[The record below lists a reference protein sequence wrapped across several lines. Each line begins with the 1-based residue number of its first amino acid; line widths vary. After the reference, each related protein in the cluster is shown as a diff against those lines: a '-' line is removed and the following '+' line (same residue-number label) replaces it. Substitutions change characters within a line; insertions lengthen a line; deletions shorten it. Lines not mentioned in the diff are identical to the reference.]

1 MTEQQYSS
9 TYRQKRI
16 VEILKMLHEGG
27 SFEEAK
33 RIFDESF
40 SGVDVSEITSA
51 ERELIASGLNP
62 MEIQHLCN
70 VHAAVFKGAINS
82 NGAETPEQE
91 QPGHP
96 VAVMKLE
103 NLVMNSLLNDELL
116 PCLKKWQQSGTDQN
130 YLVRLQQA
138 LKDLQLIDRHYL
150 RKENLI
156 FPLMDQYGITAP
168 PKVMWG
174 VDDQIRG
181 LVKTAYQMVT
191 AEPIPDKYAIE
202 AAVEKMSK
210 EIQEMIFKEE
220 EIMIPM
226 VNEVFTPADW
236 GLIASE
242 SQPIGYT
249 LIPDPL
255 PWQPSAEAIAA
266 AEKRTVPK
274 IAQELNAMAQS
285 LADAQMTTQTTP
297 PEPAPT
303 SMAAAANIPFE
314 IHGQP
319 VPKAPAEKD
328 EGKPEMPDFVKAMLA
343 DEKEAAPKAKVQ
355 ARREAP
361 QPHIEIGVDNQA
373 KIVLPSGSMNIS
385 ELTAILQVLPLDLTF
400 VDQNDIVQWFSDNEH
415 RIFPRTRAVIGR
427 TVVNCHP
434 PKSVDKVE
442 KILADFHAGREDHAD
457 FWLNFRGMFVYIRY
471 FAVRDPQGQ
480 YLGCLEV
487 SQDLTELR
495 ALTGEKRL

>member
-1 MTEQQYSS
+1 MSEQQHSS
-9 TYRQKRI
+9 AYRQKRI

-130 YLVRLQQA
+130 YLVRMQQA

-156 FPLMDQYGITAP
+156 FPLMDQYGITAS

-236 GLIASE
+236 RLIASE

-255 PWQPSAEAIAA
+255 PW
-266 AEKRTVPK
+266 
-274 IAQELNAMAQS
+274 
-285 LADAQMTTQTTP
+285 
-297 PEPAPT
+297 
-303 SMAAAANIPFE
+303 
-314 IHGQP
+314 
-319 VPKAPAEKD
+319 
-328 EGKPEMPDFVKAMLA
+328 
-343 DEKEAAPKAKVQ
+343 
-355 ARREAP
+355 
-361 QPHIEIGVDNQA
+361 
-373 KIVLPSGSMNIS
+373 
-385 ELTAILQVLPLDLTF
+385 
-400 VDQNDIVQWFSDNEH
+400 
-415 RIFPRTRAVIGR
+415 
-427 TVVNCHP
+427 
-434 PKSVDKVE
+434 
-442 KILADFHAGREDHAD
+442 
-457 FWLNFRGMFVYIRY
+457 
-471 FAVRDPQGQ
+471 
-480 YLGCLEV
+480 
-487 SQDLTELR
+487 
-495 ALTGEKRL
+495 